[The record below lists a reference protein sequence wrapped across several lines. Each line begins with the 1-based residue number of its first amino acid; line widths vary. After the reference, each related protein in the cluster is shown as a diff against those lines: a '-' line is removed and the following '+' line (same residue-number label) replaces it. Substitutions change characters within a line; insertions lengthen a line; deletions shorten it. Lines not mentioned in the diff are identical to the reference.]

1 MKLNVATHNVHKLR
15 EIGEILPEY
24 DIVPDDPDVEETAPD
39 FAGNALIKVRAIAAR
54 HPGEWSMADD
64 SGLEVRAL
72 GGAPGVRSA
81 RYAGEPA
88 NTPAN
93 NALLMK
99 NLEGVEDRT
108 ARFTCTMALVDPEG
122 REHVVTGH
130 CPGRIAHAPSGT
142 AGFGYDPLFI
152 PEGYDASFADLGED
166 AKNKIS
172 HRGRALAQ
180 VKALLTGTLPHVSG
194 APRAGCGRDALPR
207 VRDGGLGE
215 LTLEDVRRL
224 LHEGN
229 RVLLMTRHA
238 ERPHIDHEDPSFGQE
253 LPITE
258 DGQAMSR
265 AFGRALRD
273 FASIVQ
279 FASSP
284 LRRTMMT
291 TECIAE
297 GMGIA
302 SPDIAPCDALGN
314 GTFYFADPHA
324 VWEEFRDGSFFRKCF
339 VYFEKGTFRGFA
351 ELHAATD
358 ALEAWCLAHFTAPFA
373 VFATHDLYIAAFLA
387 ARTVIS
393 RFTEANWPRFLDS
406 AAIILAPDGTR
417 HYALVRA
424 GLSDRVTGV

>member
-1 MKLNVATHNVHKLR
+1 MPMKLYVATHNAHKLR
-15 EIGEILPEY
+15 EIGEILPGY
-24 DIVPDDPDVEETAPD
+24 DIVADDPGVEETAPD

-54 HPGEWSMADD
+54 HPGSWSMADD

-81 RYAGEPA
+81 RYAGEPS

-93 NALLMK
+93 NALLLK
-99 NLEGVEDRT
+99 NLEGVEDRA
-108 ARFTCTMALVDPEG
+108 ARFTCTIALVDPAG
-122 REHVVTGH
+122 REHVVAGH

-152 PEGYDASFADLGED
+152 PDGHDMSFADLGEE

-180 VKALLTGTLPHVSG
+180 VKALL
-194 APRAGCGRDALPR
+194 AKDKERASSSC
-207 VRDGGLGE
+207 LGE
-215 LTLEDVRRL
+215 VTLEDVRAL
-224 LHEGN
+224 LREGN

-238 ERPHIDHEDPSFGQE
+238 ERPHIDHEDPSFGAT
-253 LPITE
+253 LPITANGE
-258 DGQAMSR
+258 EMSR
-265 AFGRALRD
+265 AFGRILRD
-273 FASIVQ
+273 CAPVVQ

-297 GMGIA
+297 GMGVA
-302 SPDIAPCDALGN
+302 HADIAPCDALGN
-314 GTFYFADPHA
+314 GTFYFADQHA

-339 VYFEKGTFRGFA
+339 AYFENGTYRGFA

-358 ALEAWCLAHFTAPFA
+358 ALEEWCLAHFTAPVA
-373 VFATHDLYIAAFLA
+373 VFTTHDLYIAAFLA
-387 ARTVIS
+387 ARRVVA

-406 AAIILAPDGTR
+406 AAIVLAPDGTR
-417 HYALVRA
+417 RYAFVRA
-424 GLSDRVTGV
+424 GLSDRATGV

>member
-1 MKLNVATHNVHKLR
+1 MKLNVATHNAHKLR
-15 EIGEILPEY
+15 EIGEILPGY
-24 DIVPDDPDVEETAPD
+24 DIAADDPDVEETAPD

-72 GGAPGVRSA
+72 DGAPGVRSA
-81 RYAGEPA
+81 RYAGEPS

-93 NALLMK
+93 NALLLK
-99 NLEGVEDRT
+99 NLAGVEDRT
-108 ARFTCTMALVDPEG
+108 ARFTCAIALVDPEG

-130 CPGRIAHAPSGT
+130 CPGRIAHVPSGS

-152 PEGYDASFADLGED
+152 PDGYDASFADLGED

-180 VKALLTGTLPHVSG
+180 VKALLTGRDALLRVQDSG
-194 APRAGCGRDALPR
+194 SGRDALPR
-207 VRDGGLGE
+207 VQDGNMGE
-215 LTLEDVRRL
+215 LTLEDVGAL
-224 LHEGN
+224 LRAGN

-258 DGQAMSR
+258 DGRTMSR
-265 AFGRALRD
+265 AFGAAFRL
-273 FASIVQ
+273 FADNVQ

-297 GMGIA
+297 GMGIVCPA
-302 SPDIAPCDALGN
+302 IAPYDALGN
-314 GTFYFADPHA
+314 GTFYFADQHA

-358 ALEAWCLAHFTAPFA
+358 ALEEWCLAHFAAPFA
-373 VFATHDLYIAAFLA
+373 VFTTHDLYIAAFLA

-417 HYALVRA
+417 RYALVRA

>member
-130 CPGRIAHAPSGT
+130 CPGHIAHAPSGT

-152 PEGYDASFADLGED
+152 PDCYDASFADLGED

-180 VKALLTGTLPHVSG
+180 VKALLTG
-194 APRAGCGRDALPR
+194 RDALLR
-207 VRDGGLGE
+207 VRDGGRDALLRVRAE
-215 LTLEDVRRL
+215 LTLADVGAL
-224 LHEGN
+224 LRAGN

-258 DGQAMSR
+258 EGQAMSR
-265 AFGRALRD
+265 AFGAAFRP
-273 FASIVQ
+273 FADIVQ
-279 FASSP
+279 FATSP

-291 TECIAE
+291 AECIAE
-297 GMGIA
+297 GMGVA
-302 SPDIAPCDALGN
+302 HPDIAPYDALGN

-358 ALEAWCLAHFTAPFA
+358 ALEEWCLAHFTAPLA
-373 VFATHDLYIAAFLA
+373 VFTTHDLYIAAFLA

-417 HYALVRA
+417 RYALVRA

>member
-15 EIGEILPEY
+15 EIGEILPGY

-39 FAGNALIKVRAIAAR
+39 FVGNALIKVRAIAAR

-64 SGLEVRAL
+64 SGLEVRVL

-99 NLEGVEDRT
+99 NLEGVEDRA

-152 PEGYDASFADLGED
+152 PDGYDASFADLGED

-180 VKALLTGTLPHVSG
+180 VKELLT
-194 APRAGCGRDALPR
+194 GRDALLR
-207 VRDGGLGE
+207 VRAE
-215 LTLEDVRRL
+215 LTLADVCAL
-224 LHEGN
+224 LRAGN

-265 AFGRALRD
+265 AFGAAFRP
-273 FASIVQ
+273 FADIVQ

-302 SPDIAPCDALGN
+302 RPDIAPYDALGN
-314 GTFYFADPHA
+314 GTFYFADQHA

-373 VFATHDLYIAAFLA
+373 VFTTHDLYIAAFLA

-417 HYALVRA
+417 RYALVRA

>member
-1 MKLNVATHNVHKLR
+1 MSMKLNVATHNAHKLR
-15 EIGEILPEY
+15 EIGEILPGY
-24 DIVPDDPDVEETAPD
+24 DIVADDPDVEETAPD

-81 RYAGEPA
+81 RYAGEPS

-93 NALLMK
+93 NALLLK
-99 NLEGVEDRT
+99 NLEGVDDRA
-108 ARFTCTMALVDPEG
+108 ARFTCTIALVDPEG

-152 PEGYDASFADLGED
+152 PDGYEASFADLGEE

-180 VKALLTGTLPHVSG
+180 VKALLTS
-194 APRAGCGRDALPR
+194 
-207 VRDGGLGE
+207 LGE
-215 LTLEDVRRL
+215 LTLEDVRAL
-224 LHEGN
+224 LRAGN

-238 ERPHIDHEDPSFGQE
+238 ERPHIDHEDPSFGAE
-253 LPITE
+253 LPLTA
-258 DGQAMSR
+258 DGEEMSR
-265 AFGRALRD
+265 AFGRMIRP
-273 FASIVQ
+273 FAYVVQ

-291 TECIAE
+291 AECIAE
-297 GMGIA
+297 GMGVA
-302 SPDIAPCDALGN
+302 HPDISPEDALGN
-314 GTFYFADPHA
+314 GTFYFADQHA
-324 VWEEFRDGSFFRKCF
+324 VWEEFRDGSFFQKCF
-339 VYFEKGTFRGFA
+339 DYFEKGTYRGFA
-351 ELHAATD
+351 DLHAASD
-358 ALEAWCLAHFTAPFA
+358 ALEEWCLAHFTAPFA
-373 VFATHDLYIAAFLA
+373 IFTTHDLYIAAYLA

-393 RFTEANWPRFLDS
+393 RFTLENWPRFLDS
-406 AAIILAPDGTR
+406 AAIIIAPDGTR
-417 HYALVRA
+417 RYALVRA
-424 GLSDRVTGV
+424 GLSDRVSGV

>member
-1 MKLNVATHNVHKLR
+1 MPMKLYVATHNAHKLR
-15 EIGEILPEY
+15 EIGEILPGY
-24 DIVPDDPDVEETAPD
+24 DIVADDPGVEETAPD

-54 HPGEWSMADD
+54 HPGAWSMADD

-81 RYAGEPA
+81 RYAGEPS

-93 NALLMK
+93 NALLLK
-99 NLEGVEDRT
+99 NLEGVEDRA
-108 ARFTCTMALVDPEG
+108 ARFTCTIALVDPEG
-122 REHVVTGH
+122 REHVVAGH
-130 CPGRIAHAPSGT
+130 CPGHIAHAPSGT

-152 PEGYDASFADLGED
+152 PDGHDMSFADLGEE

-180 VKALLTGTLPHVSG
+180 VKALLANDMERMPSS
-194 APRAGCGRDALPR
+194 C
-207 VRDGGLGE
+207 LGE
-215 LTLEDVRRL
+215 VTLEDVRAL
-224 LHEGN
+224 LREGN

-238 ERPHIDHEDPSFGQE
+238 ERPHIDHEDPSFGAT
-253 LPITE
+253 LPITANGE
-258 DGQAMSR
+258 EMSR
-265 AFGRALRD
+265 AFGRILYDCAPV
-273 FASIVQ
+273 VQ

-297 GMGIA
+297 GMGVA
-302 SPDIAPCDALGN
+302 HADIAPCDALGN
-314 GTFYFADPHA
+314 GTFYFADQHA

-339 VYFEKGTFRGFA
+339 AYFENGTYRGFA

-358 ALEAWCLAHFTAPFA
+358 ALEEWCLAHFTAPFA
-373 VFATHDLYIAAFLA
+373 VFTTHDLYIAAFLA
-387 ARTVIS
+387 ARRVVA

-406 AAIILAPDGTR
+406 AAIVLAPDGTR
-417 HYALVRA
+417 RYAFVRA
-424 GLSDRVTGV
+424 GLSDRATGV

>member
-1 MKLNVATHNVHKLR
+1 MKLYVATHNAHKLR
-15 EIGEILPEY
+15 EIGEILPGY
-24 DIVPDDPDVEETAPD
+24 DIVADDPGVEETAPD

-54 HPGEWSMADD
+54 HPGSWSMADD

-81 RYAGEPA
+81 RYAGEPS

-93 NALLMK
+93 NALLLK
-99 NLEGVEDRT
+99 NLEGVEDRA
-108 ARFTCTMALVDPEG
+108 ARFTCTIALVDPAG
-122 REHVVTGH
+122 REHVVAGH

-152 PEGYDASFADLGED
+152 PDGHDMSFADLGEE

-180 VKALLTGTLPHVSG
+180 VKALL
-194 APRAGCGRDALPR
+194 AKDKERASSSC
-207 VRDGGLGE
+207 LGE
-215 LTLEDVRRL
+215 VTLEDVRAL
-224 LHEGN
+224 LREGN

-238 ERPHIDHEDPSFGQE
+238 ERPHIDHEDPSFGAT
-253 LPITE
+253 LPITANGE
-258 DGQAMSR
+258 EMSR
-265 AFGRALRD
+265 AFGRILRD
-273 FASIVQ
+273 CAPVVQ

-297 GMGIA
+297 GMGVA
-302 SPDIAPCDALGN
+302 HADIAPCDALGN
-314 GTFYFADPHA
+314 GTFYFADQHA

-339 VYFEKGTFRGFA
+339 AYFENGTYRGFA

-358 ALEAWCLAHFTAPFA
+358 ALEEWCLAHFTAPVA
-373 VFATHDLYIAAFLA
+373 VFTTHDLYIAAFLA
-387 ARTVIS
+387 ARRVVA

-406 AAIILAPDGTR
+406 AAIVLAPDGTR
-417 HYALVRA
+417 RYAFVRA
-424 GLSDRVTGV
+424 GLSDRATGV

>member
-15 EIGEILPEY
+15 EIGEILPGY

-99 NLEGVEDRT
+99 NLEGVEDRS

-152 PEGYDASFADLGED
+152 PDGHEASFADLGEE

-180 VKALLTGTLPHVSG
+180 VKALLTG
-194 APRAGCGRDALPR
+194 RDALLR
-207 VRDGGLGE
+207 VRAE
-215 LTLEDVRRL
+215 LTLEDVCAL
-224 LHEGN
+224 LHAGN

-238 ERPHIDHEDPSFGQE
+238 ERPHIDHEDPSFGQD

-258 DGQAMSR
+258 DGQTMSR
-265 AFGRALRD
+265 TFGAAFRP
-273 FASIVQ
+273 FADVVQ

-297 GMGIA
+297 GMGVA
-302 SPDIAPCDALGN
+302 HPDIAPYDALGN
-314 GTFYFADPHA
+314 GTFYFADQHA

-358 ALEAWCLAHFTAPFA
+358 ALEEWCLAHFTAPFA
-373 VFATHDLYIAAFLA
+373 VFTTHDLYIAAFLA
-387 ARTVIS
+387 ARNVIS
-393 RFTEANWPRFLDS
+393 RFTVANWPRFLDS
-406 AAIILAPDGTR
+406 AAIILAPDGSR
-417 HYALVRA
+417 RYALVRA

>member
-1 MKLNVATHNVHKLR
+1 MKLYVATHNVHKLR
-15 EIGEILPEY
+15 EIGEILPGYE
-24 DIVPDDPDVEETAPD
+24 IVADDPDVEETAPD

-54 HPGEWSMADD
+54 HPGAWSMADD

-81 RYAGEPA
+81 RYAGEPSS
-88 NTPAN
+88 TPAN
-93 NALLMK
+93 NALLLK
-99 NLEGVEDRT
+99 NLEGVADRA
-108 ARFTCTMALVDPEG
+108 ARFTCTVALVDPEG

-152 PEGYDASFADLGED
+152 PDGHEASFADLGEE

-180 VKALLTGTLPHVSG
+180 VKALL
-194 APRAGCGRDALPR
+194 AGCPAPNGVDRAPSPCQT
-207 VRDGGLGE
+207 E
-215 LTLEDVRRL
+215 LTLADVCAL
-224 LHEGN
+224 LRAGN

-238 ERPHIDHEDPSFGQE
+238 ERPHIDHEDPSFGAT
-253 LPITE
+253 LPLTA
-258 DGQAMSR
+258 DGEEMSR
-265 AFGRALRD
+265 AFGRILRD
-273 FASIVQ
+273 FASVVQ

-297 GMGIA
+297 GMGHA
-302 SPDIAPCDALGN
+302 HPDISPEDALGN

-339 VYFEKGTFRGFA
+339 AYFEKGTFRGFA

-358 ALEAWCLAHFTAPFA
+358 ALEEWCLAHFTAPFA
-373 VFATHDLYIAAFLA
+373 VFTTHDLYIAAFLA

-417 HYALVRA
+417 RYALVRA

>member
-1 MKLNVATHNVHKLR
+1 MSMKLNVATHNAHKLR
-15 EIGEILPEY
+15 EIGEILTGY
-24 DIVPDDPDVEETAPD
+24 DIVADDPDVEETAPD

-54 HPGEWSMADD
+54 HPGAWSMADD

-72 GGAPGVRSA
+72 GGAQGVRSA
-81 RYAGEPA
+81 RYAGEPS

-93 NALLMK
+93 NALLLK
-99 NLEGVEDRT
+99 NLEGVDDR
-108 ARFTCTMALVDPEG
+108 AASFTCTIALVDPEG

-130 CPGRIAHAPSGT
+130 CPGHIAHAPSGT

-152 PEGYDASFADLGED
+152 PDGYEASFADLGEE

-180 VKALLTGTLPHVSG
+180 VKALLTS
-194 APRAGCGRDALPR
+194 
-207 VRDGGLGE
+207 LGE
-215 LTLEDVRRL
+215 LTLEDVHAL
-224 LHEGN
+224 LRAGN

-238 ERPHIDHEDPSFGQE
+238 ERPHIDHEDPSFGAA
-253 LPITE
+253 LPLTA
-258 DGQAMSR
+258 DGEEMSR
-265 AFGRALRD
+265 AFGRLIRP
-273 FASIVQ
+273 FADDVQ

-291 TECIAE
+291 AECIAE
-297 GMGIA
+297 GMGVA
-302 SPDIAPCDALGN
+302 HPDIAPCDALGN

-358 ALEAWCLAHFTAPFA
+358 ALEEWCLAHFTAPFA
-373 VFATHDLYIAAFLA
+373 IFTTHDLYIAAYLA
-387 ARTVIS
+387 AHNVIS
-393 RFTEANWPRFLDS
+393 RFTLENWPRFLDS

-417 HYALVRA
+417 RYALVRA

>member
-1 MKLNVATHNVHKLR
+1 MSMKLYVATHNAHKLR
-15 EIGEILPEY
+15 EIGEILPGY
-24 DIVPDDPDVEETAPD
+24 DIVADDPDVEETAPD

-64 SGLEVRAL
+64 SGLEVRVL

-81 RYAGEPA
+81 RYAGEPS

-93 NALLMK
+93 NALLLK
-99 NLEGVEDRT
+99 NLEGVQDRT
-108 ARFTCTMALVDPEG
+108 ARFTCTVALVDPEG

-130 CPGRIAHAPSGT
+130 CPGRIAYAPSGT

-152 PEGYDASFADLGED
+152 PDGYDASFADLGED

-180 VKALLTGTLPHVSG
+180 VKALLTCTLPHVSG
-194 APRAGCGRDALPR
+194 APRA
-207 VRDGGLGE
+207 E
-215 LTLEDVRRL
+215 LTLEDVCAL
-224 LHEGN
+224 LHAGN

-265 AFGRALRD
+265 AFGAAFRP
-273 FASIVQ
+273 FADIVQ

-297 GMGIA
+297 GMGVA
-302 SPDIAPCDALGN
+302 HPDIAPCDALGN

-358 ALEAWCLAHFTAPFA
+358 ALEEWCLAHFTAPFA
-373 VFATHDLYIAAFLA
+373 VFTTHDLYIAAFLA
-387 ARTVIS
+387 ARNVIS

-417 HYALVRA
+417 RYALVRA

>member
-1 MKLNVATHNVHKLR
+1 MPMKLYVATHNVHKLR
-15 EIGEILPEY
+15 EIGEILPGYE
-24 DIVPDDPDVEETAPD
+24 IVADDPDVEETAPD

-54 HPGEWSMADD
+54 HPGAWSMADD

-81 RYAGEPA
+81 RYAGEPS

-93 NALLMK
+93 NALLLK
-99 NLEGVEDRT
+99 NLEGVADRA
-108 ARFTCTMALVDPEG
+108 ARFTCTVALVDPEG

-130 CPGRIAHAPSGT
+130 CPGHIAHAPSGT

-152 PEGYDASFADLGED
+152 PDGHDASFADLGED
-166 AKNKIS
+166 AKNQIS

-180 VKALLTGTLPHVSG
+180 VKVLLTS
-194 APRAGCGRDALPR
+194 
-207 VRDGGLGE
+207 LGE

-224 LHEGN
+224 LREGN

-238 ERPHIDHEDPSFGQE
+238 ERPHIDHEDPSFGAT
-253 LPITE
+253 LPLTA
-258 DGQAMSR
+258 DGEEMSR

-297 GMGIA
+297 GMGLAQADI
-302 SPDIAPCDALGN
+302 SPEEALGN
-314 GTFYFADPHA
+314 GTFYFADAHA
-324 VWEEFRDGSFFRKCF
+324 VWEEFRDGSFFQKCF
-339 VYFEKGTFRGFA
+339 AYFETGTYRGFA

-358 ALEAWCLAHFTAPFA
+358 ALEEWCFAHFTAPFA
-373 VFATHDLYIAAFLA
+373 IFTTHDLYIAAYLA
-387 ARTVIS
+387 ARGVVD
-393 RFTEANWPRFLDS
+393 RFTVANWPRFLDS
-406 AAIILAPDGTR
+406 AAIVLAPDGTR
-417 HYALVRA
+417 RYALVRA
-424 GLSDRVTGV
+424 GLSDRVSGV

>member
-1 MKLNVATHNVHKLR
+1 MPMKLNVATHNVHKLR

-152 PEGYDASFADLGED
+152 PDGYNASFADLGED

-180 VKALLTGTLPHVSG
+180 VKALLTG
-194 APRAGCGRDALPR
+194 RDALLR
-207 VRDGGLGE
+207 VRAE
-215 LTLEDVRRL
+215 LTLEDVCAL
-224 LHEGN
+224 LHAGN

-238 ERPHIDHEDPSFGQE
+238 ERPHIDHEDPSFGQD

-258 DGQAMSR
+258 DGQTMSR
-265 AFGRALRD
+265 TFGAAFRP
-273 FASIVQ
+273 FADVVQ

-297 GMGIA
+297 GMGVA
-302 SPDIAPCDALGN
+302 HPDIAPYDALGN
-314 GTFYFADPHA
+314 GTFYFADQHA

-358 ALEAWCLAHFTAPFA
+358 ALEEWCLAHFTAPFA
-373 VFATHDLYIAAFLA
+373 VFTTHDLYIAAFLA

-417 HYALVRA
+417 RYALVRA

>member
-1 MKLNVATHNVHKLR
+1 MKINVATHNAHKLR
-15 EIGEILPEY
+15 EIGEILPGYE
-24 DIVPDDPDVEETAPD
+24 IAPDDPDVEETAPD

-81 RYAGEPA
+81 RYAGEPS

-93 NALLMK
+93 NALLLK

-108 ARFTCTMALVDPEG
+108 ARFTCTIALIDPEG

-152 PEGYDASFADLGED
+152 PDGYDASFADLGED

-180 VKALLTGTLPHVSG
+180 VKALLTGCPASNGVDR
-194 APRAGCGRDALPR
+194 APSPCQT
-207 VRDGGLGE
+207 E
-215 LTLEDVRRL
+215 LTLSDVCAL
-224 LHEGN
+224 LRAGN

-258 DGQAMSR
+258 EGQAMSR
-265 AFGRALRD
+265 AFGAAFRP
-273 FASIVQ
+273 FADVVQ

-297 GMGIA
+297 GMGVA
-302 SPDIAPCDALGN
+302 HPDIAPEDALGN
-314 GTFYFADPHA
+314 GTFYFADQHA

-339 VYFEKGTFRGFA
+339 AYFEKGTFRGFA

-358 ALEAWCLAHFTAPFA
+358 ALEEWCLAHFTAPFA
-373 VFATHDLYIAAFLA
+373 VFTTHDLYIAAFLA

-417 HYALVRA
+417 RYALVRA
-424 GLSDRVTGV
+424 GLSNRVTGV

>member
-1 MKLNVATHNVHKLR
+1 MPMKLYVATHNAHKLR
-15 EIGEILPEY
+15 EIGEILPGY
-24 DIVPDDPDVEETAPD
+24 DIVADDPGVEETAPD

-54 HPGEWSMADD
+54 HPGSWSMADD

-81 RYAGEPA
+81 RYAGEPS

-93 NALLMK
+93 NALLLK
-99 NLEGVEDRT
+99 NLEGVEDRA
-108 ARFTCTMALVDPEG
+108 ARFTCTIALVDPEG
-122 REHVVTGH
+122 REHVVAGH

-152 PEGYDASFADLGED
+152 PDGHDMSFADLGEE

-180 VKALLTGTLPHVSG
+180 VKALL
-194 APRAGCGRDALPR
+194 AKDKERASSSC
-207 VRDGGLGE
+207 LGE
-215 LTLEDVRRL
+215 VTLEDVRAL
-224 LHEGN
+224 LREGN

-238 ERPHIDHEDPSFGQE
+238 ERPHIDHEDPSFGAT
-253 LPITE
+253 LPITANGE
-258 DGQAMSR
+258 EMSR
-265 AFGRALRD
+265 AFGRILRD
-273 FASIVQ
+273 CAPVVQ

-297 GMGIA
+297 GMGVA
-302 SPDIAPCDALGN
+302 HADIAPCDALGN
-314 GTFYFADPHA
+314 GTFYFADQHA

-339 VYFEKGTFRGFA
+339 AYFENGTYRGFA

-358 ALEAWCLAHFTAPFA
+358 ALEEWCLAHFTAPVA
-373 VFATHDLYIAAFLA
+373 VFTTHDLYIAAYLA
-387 ARTVIS
+387 ARNVIS
-393 RFTEANWPRFLDS
+393 RFTLENWPRFLDS
-406 AAIILAPDGTR
+406 AAIVLAPDGTR
-417 HYALVRA
+417 RYAFVRA
-424 GLSDRVTGV
+424 GLSDRATGV

>member
-1 MKLNVATHNVHKLR
+1 MSMQLYVATHNAHKLR
-15 EIGEILPEY
+15 EIGEILPGY
-24 DIVPDDPDVEETAPD
+24 DIVADDPDVEETAPD

-54 HPGEWSMADD
+54 HPSAWSMADD

-81 RYAGEPA
+81 RYAGEPS

-93 NALLMK
+93 NALLLK

-108 ARFTCTMALVDPEG
+108 ARFTCTIALVDPEG
-122 REHVVTGH
+122 KEYVVTGH

-152 PEGYDASFADLGED
+152 PDGYTESFADLGEE

-172 HRGRALAQ
+172 HRSRALAQ
-180 VKALLTGTLPHVSG
+180 VKTLLNG
-194 APRAGCGRDALPR
+194 RAEARPSRCAGP
-207 VRDGGLGE
+207 GE
-215 LTLEDVRRL
+215 LTLEDVRAL
-224 LHEGN
+224 LREGN

-238 ERPHIDHEDPSFGQE
+238 ERPHIDHEDPSFGAE
-253 LPITE
+253 LPITANGE
-258 DGQAMSR
+258 EMSR
-265 AFGRALRD
+265 AFGRALRGC
-273 FASIVQ
+273 APVVQ

-297 GMGIA
+297 GMGVA
-302 SPDIAPCDALGN
+302 QPDIEPCDALGN
-314 GTFYFADPHA
+314 GTFYFADQHA

-339 VYFEKGTFRGFA
+339 AYFETGSYRGFA

-358 ALEAWCLAHFTAPFA
+358 ALEEWCLAHFAAPFA
-373 VFATHDLYIAAFLA
+373 VFTTHDLYIAAYLA
-387 ARTVIS
+387 ARGVVD
-393 RFTEANWPRFLDS
+393 RFTETNWPRFLDS
-406 AAIILAPDGTR
+406 AAIVLAPDGTR
-417 HYALVRA
+417 RYAFVRA
-424 GLSDRVTGV
+424 GLSDRATGV

>member
-1 MKLNVATHNVHKLR
+1 MSMKLYVATHNAHKLR
-15 EIGEILPEY
+15 EIGEILPGY
-24 DIVPDDPDVEETAPD
+24 DIVADDPDVEETAPD

-81 RYAGEPA
+81 RYAGEPS

-93 NALLMK
+93 NALLLK
-99 NLEGVEDRT
+99 NLEGVQDRT
-108 ARFTCTMALVDPEG
+108 ARFTCTVALVDPEG

-152 PEGYDASFADLGED
+152 PDGYDDSFADLGED

-180 VKALLTGTLPHVSG
+180 VKALLTCTLPHVSG
-194 APRAGCGRDALPR
+194 APRA
-207 VRDGGLGE
+207 E
-215 LTLEDVRRL
+215 LTLEDVCAL
-224 LHEGN
+224 LHAGN

-265 AFGRALRD
+265 AFGAAFRP
-273 FASIVQ
+273 FADIVQ

-297 GMGIA
+297 GMGVA
-302 SPDIAPCDALGN
+302 HPDIAPCDALGN

-358 ALEAWCLAHFTAPFA
+358 ALEEWCLAHFTAPFA
-373 VFATHDLYIAAFLA
+373 VFTTHDLYIAAFLA
-387 ARTVIS
+387 ARNVIS

-417 HYALVRA
+417 RYALVRA

>member
-1 MKLNVATHNVHKLR
+1 MPMKLYVATHNAHKLR
-15 EIGEILPEY
+15 EIGEILPGY
-24 DIVPDDPDVEETAPD
+24 DIVADDPGVEETAPD

-54 HPGEWSMADD
+54 HPGSWSMADD

-81 RYAGEPA
+81 RYAGEPS

-93 NALLMK
+93 NALLLK
-99 NLEGVEDRT
+99 NLEGVEDRA
-108 ARFTCTMALVDPEG
+108 ARFTCTIALVDPAG
-122 REHVVTGH
+122 REHVVAGH

-152 PEGYDASFADLGED
+152 PDGHDMSFADLGED
-166 AKNKIS
+166 AKNEIS

-180 VKALLTGTLPHVSG
+180 VKSLLTEDVDR
-194 APRAGCGRDALPR
+194 APSPC
-207 VRDGGLGE
+207 LGE
-215 LTLEDVRRL
+215 LTLEDVRAL
-224 LHEGN
+224 LRAGN

-238 ERPHIDHEDPSFGQE
+238 ERPHIDHEDPSFGAT
-253 LPITE
+253 LPITANGE
-258 DGQAMSR
+258 EMSR
-265 AFGRALRD
+265 AFGRILRD
-273 FASIVQ
+273 CAPVVQ

-297 GMGIA
+297 GMGVA
-302 SPDIAPCDALGN
+302 HADIAPCDALGN
-314 GTFYFADPHA
+314 GTFYFADQHA

-339 VYFEKGTFRGFA
+339 AYFENGTYRGFA

-358 ALEAWCLAHFTAPFA
+358 ALEEWCLAHFTAPVA
-373 VFATHDLYIAAFLA
+373 VFTTHDLYIAAFLA
-387 ARTVIS
+387 ARRVVA

-406 AAIILAPDGTR
+406 AAIVLAPDGTR
-417 HYALVRA
+417 RYAFVRA
-424 GLSDRVTGV
+424 GLSDRATGV

>member
-1 MKLNVATHNVHKLR
+1 MKINVATHNVHKLR
-15 EIGEILPEY
+15 EIGEILPGYE
-24 DIVPDDPDVEETAPD
+24 IAPDDPDVEETAPD

-93 NALLMK
+93 NALLLK
-99 NLEGVEDRT
+99 NLADVEDRA

-122 REHVVTGH
+122 CEHVVTGH

-152 PEGYDASFADLGED
+152 PDGYDASFADLGED

-180 VKALLTGTLPHVSG
+180 VKALLT
-194 APRAGCGRDALPR
+194 RRDALPR
-207 VRDGGLGE
+207 VRDE
-215 LTLEDVRRL
+215 LTLADVCAL
-224 LHEGN
+224 LRAGN

-253 LPITE
+253 LPITK
-258 DGQAMSR
+258 DGQTMSR
-265 AFGRALRD
+265 AFGAAFRP
-273 FASIVQ
+273 FADVVQ

-297 GMGIA
+297 GMGV
-302 SPDIAPCDALGN
+302 SHPDIAPYDALGN
-314 GTFYFADPHA
+314 GTFYFADQHA

-351 ELHAATD
+351 ELHAASD
-358 ALEAWCLAHFTAPFA
+358 ALEEWCVAHFTAPFA
-373 VFATHDLYIAAFLA
+373 VFTTHDLYIAAFLA
-387 ARTVIS
+387 ARNVIS

-417 HYALVRA
+417 RYALVRA

>member
-1 MKLNVATHNVHKLR
+1 MAMKLYVATHNVHKLR
-15 EIGEILPEY
+15 EIGEILPGYE
-24 DIVPDDPDVEETAPD
+24 IVADDPDVEETAHD

-54 HPGEWSMADD
+54 HPGAWSMADD

-81 RYAGEPA
+81 RYAGEPS

-93 NALLMK
+93 NALLLK
-99 NLEGVEDRT
+99 NLEGVADRA
-108 ARFTCTMALVDPEG
+108 ARFTCTVALVDPEG

-130 CPGRIAHAPSGT
+130 CPGHIAHAPSGT

-152 PEGYDASFADLGED
+152 PDGHDASFADLGED
-166 AKNKIS
+166 AKNQIS

-180 VKALLTGTLPHVSG
+180 VKVLLTKDVDR
-194 APRAGCGRDALPR
+194 APSPC
-207 VRDGGLGE
+207 LGE

-224 LHEGN
+224 LRDGN

-265 AFGRALRD
+265 AFGAAFRP
-273 FASIVQ
+273 FADIVQ

-297 GMGIA
+297 GMGVA
-302 SPDIAPCDALGN
+302 HPDITPCDALGN

-358 ALEAWCLAHFTAPFA
+358 ALEEWCLAHFTAPFA

-406 AAIILAPDGTR
+406 AAIILAHDGTR

>member
-1 MKLNVATHNVHKLR
+1 MKLNVATHNAHKLR
-15 EIGEILPEY
+15 EIGEILPGY
-24 DIVPDDPDVEETAPD
+24 DIAADDPDVEETAPD

-81 RYAGEPA
+81 RYAGEPT

-93 NALLMK
+93 NALLLK
-99 NLEGVEDRT
+99 NLEGMEDRT
-108 ARFTCTMALVDPEG
+108 ARFTCAIALVDPEG

-130 CPGRIAHAPSGT
+130 CPGRIAHVPSGS

-152 PEGYDASFADLGED
+152 PDGYDASFADLGED

-180 VKALLTGTLPHVSG
+180 VKALLTG
-194 APRAGCGRDALPR
+194 RDALLR
-207 VRDGGLGE
+207 VRDGNPPE
-215 LTLEDVRRL
+215 LTLADVCAL
-224 LHEGN
+224 LRAGN

-258 DGQAMSR
+258 DGQTMSR
-265 AFGRALRD
+265 AFGAAFRP
-273 FASIVQ
+273 FADIVQ

-297 GMGIA
+297 GMGVA
-302 SPDIAPCDALGN
+302 HPGIAPYDALGN

-358 ALEAWCLAHFTAPFA
+358 ALEEWCLSHFSAPFA
-373 VFATHDLYIAAFLA
+373 VFTTHDLYIAAFLA
-387 ARTVIS
+387 ARNVIS
-393 RFTEANWPRFLDS
+393 RFSEANWPRFLDS

-417 HYALVRA
+417 RYALVRA

>member
-1 MKLNVATHNVHKLR
+1 MAMKLYVATHNVHKLR
-15 EIGEILPEY
+15 EIGEILPGYE
-24 DIVPDDPDVEETAPD
+24 IVADDPDVEETAPD
-39 FAGNALIKVRAIAAR
+39 FAGNALSKVRAIAAR
-54 HPGEWSMADD
+54 HLDAWSMADD

-81 RYAGEPA
+81 RYAGEPS

-93 NALLMK
+93 NALLLK
-99 NLEGVEDRT
+99 NLEGVADRA
-108 ARFTCTMALVDPEG
+108 ARFTCTVALVDPEG
-122 REHVVTGH
+122 REHVVMGH

-152 PEGYDASFADLGED
+152 PDGHDASFADLGED

-180 VKALLTGTLPHVSG
+180 VKVLLTS
-194 APRAGCGRDALPR
+194 
-207 VRDGGLGE
+207 LGE

-224 LHEGN
+224 LREGN

-238 ERPHIDHEDPSFGQE
+238 ERPHIDHEDPSFGAT
-253 LPITE
+253 LPLTA
-258 DGQAMSR
+258 DGEEMSR

-273 FASIVQ
+273 FASVVQ

-297 GMGIA
+297 GMGLA
-302 SPDIAPCDALGN
+302 QPDISPEEALGN
-314 GTFYFADPHA
+314 ATFYFADAHA
-324 VWEEFRDGSFFRKCF
+324 VWEEFRDGSFFQKCF
-339 VYFEKGTFRGFA
+339 AYFETGTYRGFA

-358 ALEAWCLAHFTAPFA
+358 ALEEWCLAHFTAPFA
-373 VFATHDLYIAAFLA
+373 IFTTHDLYIAAYLA
-387 ARTVIS
+387 ARGVVD
-393 RFTEANWPRFLDS
+393 RFTIANWPRFLDS
-406 AAIILAPDGTR
+406 AAIVLAPDGTR
-417 HYALVRA
+417 RYALVRA
-424 GLSDRVTGV
+424 GLSDRVSGV

>member
-1 MKLNVATHNVHKLR
+1 MPMKLYVATHNAHKLR
-15 EIGEILPEY
+15 EIGEILPGY
-24 DIVPDDPDVEETAPD
+24 DIVADDPGVEETAPD

-54 HPGEWSMADD
+54 HPGSWSMADD

-81 RYAGEPA
+81 RYAGEPS

-93 NALLMK
+93 NALLLK
-99 NLEGVEDRT
+99 NLEGVEDRA
-108 ARFTCTMALVDPEG
+108 ARFTCTIALVDPAG
-122 REHVVTGH
+122 REHVVAGH

-152 PEGYDASFADLGED
+152 PDGHDMSFADLGEE

-180 VKALLTGTLPHVSG
+180 VKALL
-194 APRAGCGRDALPR
+194 AKDKERASSSC
-207 VRDGGLGE
+207 LGE
-215 LTLEDVRRL
+215 VTLEDVRAL
-224 LHEGN
+224 LREGN

-238 ERPHIDHEDPSFGQE
+238 ERPHIDHEDPSFGAT
-253 LPITE
+253 LPITANGE
-258 DGQAMSR
+258 EMSR
-265 AFGRALRD
+265 AFGRILRD
-273 FASIVQ
+273 CAPVVQ

-297 GMGIA
+297 GMGVA
-302 SPDIAPCDALGN
+302 HADIAPCDALGN
-314 GTFYFADPHA
+314 GTFYFADQHA

-339 VYFEKGTFRGFA
+339 AYFENGTYRGFA

-358 ALEAWCLAHFTAPFA
+358 ALEEWCLAHFTAPFA
-373 VFATHDLYIAAFLA
+373 VFTTHDLYIAAFLA
-387 ARTVIS
+387 ARRVVA

-406 AAIILAPDGTR
+406 AAIVLAPDGTR
-417 HYALVRA
+417 RYAFVRA
-424 GLSDRVTGV
+424 GLSDRATGV

>member
-1 MKLNVATHNVHKLR
+1 MPMKLYVATHNAHKLR
-15 EIGEILPEY
+15 EIGEILPGY
-24 DIVPDDPDVEETAPD
+24 DIVADDPGVEETAPD

-54 HPGEWSMADD
+54 HPGSWSMADD

-81 RYAGEPA
+81 RYAGEPS

-93 NALLMK
+93 NALLLK
-99 NLEGVEDRT
+99 NLEGVEDRA
-108 ARFTCTMALVDPEG
+108 ARFTCTIALVDPAG
-122 REHVVTGH
+122 REHVVAGH

-152 PEGYDASFADLGED
+152 PDGHDMSFADLGEE

-180 VKALLTGTLPHVSG
+180 VKALLANDMERTPSS
-194 APRAGCGRDALPR
+194 C
-207 VRDGGLGE
+207 LGE
-215 LTLEDVRRL
+215 VTLEDVRAL
-224 LHEGN
+224 LREGN

-238 ERPHIDHEDPSFGQE
+238 ERPHIDHEDQSFGAT
-253 LPITE
+253 LPITANGE
-258 DGQAMSR
+258 EMSR
-265 AFGRALRD
+265 AFGRILRD
-273 FASIVQ
+273 CAPVVQ

-297 GMGIA
+297 GMGVA
-302 SPDIAPCDALGN
+302 HADIAPCDALGN
-314 GTFYFADPHA
+314 GTFYFADQHA

-339 VYFEKGTFRGFA
+339 AYFENGTYRGFA

-358 ALEAWCLAHFTAPFA
+358 ALEEWCLAHFTAPFA
-373 VFATHDLYIAAFLA
+373 VFTTHDLYIAAFLA
-387 ARTVIS
+387 ARRVVA

-406 AAIILAPDGTR
+406 AAIVLAPDGTR
-417 HYALVRA
+417 RYALVRA